1 MHKEVLV
8 EEQVEQDITLVCS
21 STDQNSEKEGQFWAS
36 KNPIPTWEIVRLP
49 ELWSYLLVNWTA

>member
-21 STDQNSEKEGQFWAS
+21 STDQNSEKEGQF
-36 KNPIPTWEIVRLP
+36 
-49 ELWSYLLVNWTA
+49 